1 MEKQGSRLS
10 LHGSR
15 NSLPGYK
22 SPALIPEVSAWR
34 DHGSHHDNDNNNED
48 EDGNVPEKVMV
59 EKADLADGLLLELEE
74 ERSRLYTRYFCLF
87 FTSQLMLRI
96 SVHVLYFTVSCIK
109 LIPFTN
115 RCDRLKECLEIERS
129 EREGVETGL
138 GTEVRA
144 SALSSYPTLIS
155 S

>member
-34 DHGSHHDNDNNNED
+34 DHGSHHDDDSNNED
-48 EDGNVPEKVMV
+48 EGDNSLEKVMV

-74 ERSRLYTRYFCLF
+74 ERSR
-87 FTSQLMLRI
+87 S
-96 SVHVLYFTVSCIK
+96 H
-109 LIPFTN
+109 N
-115 RCDRLKECLEIERS
+115 R
-129 EREGVETGL
+129 
-138 GTEVRA
+138 
-144 SALSSYPTLIS
+144 
-155 S
+155 